1 MTAYTITL
9 TTKTGTEVFNELV
22 ETSSVERAL
31 DIAAR
36 QHDDWFE
43 GRGLLTAYTVYA
55 AEDGKYMGGWLPE
68 GFETPVGIILAEIS
82 NLV

>member
-1 MTAYTITL
+1 MTAYIITL
-9 TTKTGTEVFNELV
+9 TTKNGIEIFYELV

-68 GFETPVGIILAEIS
+68 GFETPAGTILVDIA